1 MKKIVLS
8 LAVVMAAAAFAP
20 EASALPVFARQTG
33 MACSACHFQH
43 FPQLNSFGRSFKS
56 AAFTMVGAQGKVEGD
71 GLSIPDTLNLAML
84 TTMGYTKTDDTS
96 TATGNGI
103 NSAANGTV
111 YVPGVNGEYSLFIG
125 GRTSEF
131 SGSLAEVGLTSVDGH
146 VASAK
151 FPMLWPV
158 GDNGMRVGLV
168 PFTTDGQG
176 ASYGFE
182 TLNTGANAVHTMLF
196 DGGSANDSIGT
207 SVSAQ
212 QYIGTGVAATGAAI
226 VANSDMG
233 FVNFTKYHMIS
244 QNLEMVNGASLS
256 STYVRAAY
264 IFDLNGWDTAVGF
277 QDWSGQSNDA
287 STDTAPGNTALVGL
301 KETKASAID
310 AQMMGT
316 VNDMPLTVVFS
327 YAKAPK
333 PSGVLDNV
341 YNSGGVTDKKAMV
354 IGAELGVVPE
364 VATVAVSYRKGNNG
378 AAAGSDGDN
387 SMLFAASY
395 KLQQNLLLQLV
406 YTKQSGTAWDANSAG
421 STQTAIN
428 LATLF

>member
-1 MKKIVLS
+1 
-8 LAVVMAAAAFAP
+8 
-20 EASALPVFARQTG
+20 
-33 MACSACHFQH
+33 
-43 FPQLNSFGRSFKS
+43 
-56 AAFTMVGAQGKVEGD
+56 
-71 GLSIPDTLNLAML
+71 
-84 TTMGYTKTDDTS
+84 
-96 TATGNGI
+96 
-103 NSAANGTV
+103 
-111 YVPGVNGEYSLFIG
+111 
-125 GRTSEF
+125 
-131 SGSLAEVGLTSVDGH
+131 
-146 VASAK
+146 
-151 FPMLWPV
+151 MLWPV
-158 GDNGMRVGLV
+158 GDNGMRVGIV

-233 FVNFTKYHMIS
+233 FVNFTKYHMVS
-244 QNLEMVNGASLS
+244 QNLEMAAGASLS

-264 IFDLNGWDTAVGF
+264 IFDLNGWDTAVGI
-277 QDWSGQSNDA
+277 QDWSGQSNDG
-287 STDTAPGNTALVGL
+287 TGGIDTAGAAVAGL
-301 KETKASAID
+301 MQTKANAID

-333 PSGVLDNV
+333 PDAGGLDNV
-341 YNSGGVTDKKAMV
+341 YNPGGVTDKKAMV

-364 VATVAVSYRKGNNG
+364 VATVTVSYRKGNNG

-406 YTKQSGTAWDANSAG
+406 YTKQSGSAWDAAGTAG